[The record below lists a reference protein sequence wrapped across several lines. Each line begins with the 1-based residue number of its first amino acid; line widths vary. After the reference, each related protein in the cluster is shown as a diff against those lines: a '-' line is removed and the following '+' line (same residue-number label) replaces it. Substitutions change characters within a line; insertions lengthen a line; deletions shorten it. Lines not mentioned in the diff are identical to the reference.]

1 MPIFSISVR
10 PNRIP
15 YGVAIFAGALFAFA
29 TAPVVAQVQPAPQG
43 AGTQPPAVA
52 ALADM
57 YIELPIDESLKA
69 RASDVKRILRDGNY
83 ASVAGGQQLVQDYY
97 NKYAL
102 PRWTHVDNR
111 GKLAAFRREL
121 IGSELGGAR
130 NGGQPHDDVVQLAF
144 NTLRN
149 FAVNAQIDPAVR
161 FNAVLAI
168 GELNAKEKPVGN
180 QPPVPY
186 QPALPVLMQ
195 LFEDANQPDVIR
207 AAALTGLERHVAL
220 GIGDANLRDG
230 RLIPALIATATAATP
245 PAGRDPEVHSWFRA
259 RAINVL
265 GMFRSPG
272 NDGSLAAALIAVA
285 ADEAESP
292 RVRLAACYA
301 LGNLRYAGNT
311 NVDVAAAARA
321 AGKTAYDLVSERVQ
335 SARTEDT
342 KLNPKELAGFIG
354 PPKKCLDGI
363 GTEMAGSQEAML
375 SAQIA
380 KVISAIGREI
390 DKATAEEKP
399 KKPSRTGPPGYPGS
413 TYGEEYGSEYYGEEE
428 GYPGYPGYGV
438 PGAKPEKDPTEELLT
453 ALPPLLV
460 QLEAL
465 IRAPAAP
472 AAAGASTNNGSNAS
486 GT

>member
-1 MPIFSISVR
+1 MRKIMPIFSIFARSNGIIRCAAVSTVAMLALGIGSV
-10 PNRIP
+10 
-15 YGVAIFAGALFAFA
+15 FAQG
-29 TAPVVAQVQPAPQG
+29 QPAPENG
-43 AGTQPPAVA
+43 AAQPPAVA

-83 ASVAGGQQLVQDYY
+83 ASVASGQQLIKDYY

-102 PRWTHVDNR
+102 PRWTHADNR
-111 GKLAAFRREL
+111 GKLAALRREL

-168 GELNAKEKPVGN
+168 GELNAKEKPIGN

-195 LFEDANQPDVIR
+195 LFEDANQADVIR
-207 AAALTGLERHVAL
+207 AAALIGLERHVAL
-220 GIGDANLRDG
+220 GISDANFRDSQ
-230 RLIPALIATATAATP
+230 LIPALISTATAATP

-265 GMFRSPG
+265 GMFQSPG
-272 NDGSLAAALIAVA
+272 SDGSLAAAFINIAG
-285 ADEAESP
+285 DETESP

-335 SARTEDT
+335 TARTEDA

-399 KKPSRTGPPGYPGS
+399 KKPSRTGPPGYPGGS
-413 TYGEEYGSEYYGEEE
+413 PYGEEYGSEYYGEEE
-428 GYPGYPGYGV
+428 GSGYPGYGY
-438 PGAKPEKDPTEELLT
+438 P
-453 ALPPLLV
+453 
-460 QLEAL
+460 
-465 IRAPAAP
+465 
-472 AAAGASTNNGSNAS
+472 
-486 GT
+486 